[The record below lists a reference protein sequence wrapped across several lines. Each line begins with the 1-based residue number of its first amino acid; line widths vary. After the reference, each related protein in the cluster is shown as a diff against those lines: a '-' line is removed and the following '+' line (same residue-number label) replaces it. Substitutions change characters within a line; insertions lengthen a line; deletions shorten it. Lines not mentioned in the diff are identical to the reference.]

1 MYQRRRSG
9 QVNVSLLFLR
19 KELRELR
26 KNKFVLPV
34 YLVLPPI
41 AVILPVLFAAFSP
54 QIVAIDQNDPA
65 ILAILRIV
73 KNTPEFA
80 HMGTDEAITRFF
92 MRSLVSFYLLLPVG
106 LSSISAAFSVVAEKQ
121 QRTLEPILATPIT
134 DFEFLIG
141 KLLASLVPSII
152 LTWAAAILAAIIVN
166 WITWGKYETALLPER
181 FWFVGVFLLAPLMG
195 MASVLAAIR
204 LSAKM
209 SDPQSANQFTGLVI
223 VPAFMILIGI
233 FGKVLTISMS
243 AVAIACVVVVL
254 LVLFLL
260 RLNLKNF
267 QREEILTRWK

>member
-1 MYQRRRSG
+1 MYQRARG
-9 QVNVSLLFLR
+9 EQVNVSLLFLR

-41 AVILPVLFAAFSP
+41 AIILPVFFAVFAP
-54 QIVAIDQNDPA
+54 QLLAVDPNDPA
-65 ILAILRIV
+65 VLGILRLV
-73 KNTPEFA
+73 KNTPEFGS
-80 HMGTDEAITRFF
+80 MGTEEAITRFF
-92 MRSLVSFYLLLPVG
+92 QRSLVSFYLLMPVG

-141 KLLASLVPSII
+141 KLLASLMPSII
-152 LTWAAAILAAIIVN
+152 LTWVAAILAAVIVN
-166 WITWGKYETALLPER
+166 WITWGRYETPLLPER
-181 FWFVGVFLLAPLMG
+181 FWFVGVFVLAPLMG
-195 MASVLAAIR
+195 MASVLAAMR

-209 SDPQSANQFTGLVI
+209 TDPQTANQFTGLVI
-223 VPAFMILIGI
+223 VPAFMIGIGI
-233 FGKVLTISMS
+233 FGKILTISMI
-243 AVAIACVVVVL
+243 AVVISCVFVAL

>member
-1 MYQRRRSG
+1 M
-9 QVNVSLLFLR
+9 NVSLLFLR

-80 HMGTDEAITRFF
+80 DMETDEATTRFF
-92 MRSLVSFYLLLPVG
+92 LRSLVSFYLLLPVG
-106 LSSISAAFSVVAEKQ
+106 LSSISAAFSVVGEKQ

-134 DFEFLIG
+134 DLEFLIG

-152 LTWAAAILAAIIVN
+152 LTWVAAILAAVIVN
-166 WITWGKYETALLPER
+166 WITWGKY
-181 FWFVGVFLLAPLMG
+181 
-195 MASVLAAIR
+195 
-204 LSAKM
+204 
-209 SDPQSANQFTGLVI
+209 
-223 VPAFMILIGI
+223 
-233 FGKVLTISMS
+233 
-243 AVAIACVVVVL
+243 
-254 LVLFLL
+254 
-260 RLNLKNF
+260 
-267 QREEILTRWK
+267 

>member
-1 MYQRRRSG
+1 MRQRGRSG
-9 QVNVSLLFLR
+9 QVNLSLLFLR
-19 KELRELR
+19 KELREVR

-73 KNTPEFA
+73 KSTPEFA

-92 MRSLVSFYLLLPVG
+92 LRSLVSFYLLMPVG

-134 DFEFLIG
+134 DLEFLTG
-141 KLLASLVPSII
+141 KLLASLMPSII
-152 LTWAAAILAAIIVN
+152 LTWASAILAVVVVDL
-166 WITWGKYETALLPER
+166 ITWGRYETPLLPER
-181 FWFVGVFLLAPLMG
+181 FWFVGVLVLAPLMG
-195 MASVLAAIR
+195 MASCLAAMR

-209 SDPQSANQFTGLVI
+209 TDPQSANQFTGLVI
-223 VPAFMILIGI
+223 VPAFMIGIGI
-233 FGKVLTISMS
+233 FGKILTISMF

>member
-1 MYQRRRSG
+1 M
-9 QVNVSLLFLR
+9 NLSLLFLR

-34 YLVLPPI
+34 YFVLPPI

-54 QIVAIDQNDPA
+54 QIMAIDPNDPA
-65 ILAILRIV
+65 IVAILRIV
-73 KNTPEFA
+73 KSTPEFA
-80 HMGTDEAITRFF
+80 HMETDEAVTRFF
-92 MRSLVSFYLLLPVG
+92 MRGLVSFYLLLPVG

-134 DFEFLIG
+134 DLQFLIG

-152 LTWAAAILAAIIVN
+152 LTWATAILAAIIVN
-166 WITWGKYETALLPER
+166 WITWGRYDSALLPER
-181 FWFVGVFLLAPLMG
+181 FWFVGVFVLAPLLG

-209 SDPQSANQFTGLVI
+209 SDPQTANQFTGLVI
-223 VPAFMILIGI
+223 VPSFMLLIGI
-233 FGKVLTISMS
+233 FGKVLTISMT
-243 AVAIACVVVVL
+243 AVAIACAVVVL

-260 RLNLKNF
+260 RLNLRNF

>member
-1 MYQRRRSG
+1 
-9 QVNVSLLFLR
+9 VNASLFFLQ
-19 KELRELR
+19 KELREVR

-65 ILAILRIV
+65 MLAILRTV

-80 HMGTDEAITRFF
+80 HMQIDEAITRFF
-92 MRSLVSFYLLLPVG
+92 LRSLVAFYLLMPVG
-106 LSSISAAFSVVAEKQ
+106 LSSIAAAFSVVAEKQ

-134 DFEFLIG
+134 DLEFLTG
-141 KLLASLVPSII
+141 KLLASLAPSII
-152 LTWAAAILAAIIVN
+152 LTWASAILAVVIVD
-166 WITWGKYETALLPER
+166 WITWGRYETPLLPER
-181 FWFVGVFLLAPLMG
+181 FWFVGVFVLAPLMG
-195 MASVLAAIR
+195 MASCLAAMR

-209 SDPQSANQFTGLVI
+209 TDPQSANQFTGLVI
-223 VPAFMILIGI
+223 VPAFMIGIGI
-233 FGKVLTISMS
+233 FGKLLTISMS

>member
-1 MYQRRRSG
+1 M
-9 QVNVSLLFLR
+9 NVSLLFLR
-19 KELRELR
+19 KELREVL
-26 KNKFVLPV
+26 KNRFVLPV

-41 AVILPVLFAAFSP
+41 SVVLPVLFAAFSP
-54 QIVAIDQNDPA
+54 QIVAIDQNDPVV
-65 ILAILRIV
+65 LAILRTV

-80 HMGTDEAITRFF
+80 HMETDEAITRYFL
-92 MRSLVSFYLLLPVG
+92 RGLVSFYLLLPVG

-134 DFEFLIG
+134 DLQFLMG

-152 LTWAAAILAAIIVN
+152 LTWAAAILAAVIVN
-166 WITWGKYETALLPER
+166 WITWGSYETALLPER
-181 FWFVGVFLLAPLMG
+181 FWFVGVFVLAPLMG
-195 MASVLAAIR
+195 TASVLAAMR

-243 AVAIACVVVVL
+243 AVAIASVVVVL

>member
-1 MYQRRRSG
+1 MHQRRRIG

-19 KELRELR
+19 KELREVR

-34 YLVLPPI
+34 YLILPPI

-54 QIVAIDQNDPA
+54 QLVAVDPNDPA
-65 ILAILRIV
+65 MLAILRLV

-80 HMGTDEAITRFF
+80 NVETDEALTRFF
-92 MRSLVSFYLLLPVG
+92 LRSVVSFYLILPVG
-106 LSSISAAFSVVAEKQ
+106 MSSISAAFSVVAEKQ

-134 DFEFLIG
+134 DLEFLIG
-141 KLLASLVPSII
+141 KLLACLLPSII
-152 LTWAAAILAAIIVN
+152 LTWVAAILAAIIVN
-166 WITWGKYETALLPER
+166 WITWGSYETVLLPDR
-181 FWFVGVFLLAPLMG
+181 FWFVGVFVLAPLMG
-195 MASVLAAIR
+195 MASVLAAMR

-209 SDPQSANQFTGLVI
+209 TDPQSANQFTGMVI
-223 VPAFMILIGI
+223 VPAFVILIGV

-243 AVAIACVVVVL
+243 AVAIACVFVLL

-260 RLNLKNF
+260 WLNLKNF

>member
-1 MYQRRRSG
+1 M
-9 QVNVSLLFLR
+9 NVSLLFLS

-54 QIVAIDQNDPA
+54 QFLAIDPNDPVV
-65 ILAILRIV
+65 LAILRTV

-80 HMGTDEAITRFF
+80 HMETDEAITRFF

-141 KLLASLVPSII
+141 KMLASLVPSII
-152 LTWAAAILAAIIVN
+152 LTWAAALLAAVIVN
-166 WITWGKYETALLPER
+166 WMTWGRYGTVLLPER
-181 FWFVGVFLLAPLMG
+181 FWFVGVFVIAPLMG

-209 SDPQSANQFTGLVI
+209 SDPQTANQFTGLVI

-233 FGKVLTISMS
+233 FGKVLTMSMS
-243 AVAIACVVVVL
+243 AVAIACVFVVL

-260 RLNLKNF
+260 RINLMNF

>member
-1 MYQRRRSG
+1 
-9 QVNVSLLFLR
+9 VNVSLLFLR
-19 KELRELR
+19 KELREVL

-92 MRSLVSFYLLLPVG
+92 LRSLVSFYLLLPVG

-134 DFEFLIG
+134 DLEFLIG

-152 LTWAAAILAAIIVN
+152 LTWVAAILAAVIVN
-166 WITWGKYETALLPER
+166 WITWGKYETALLPE
-181 FWFVGVFLLAPLMG
+181 
-195 MASVLAAIR
+195 
-204 LSAKM
+204 KM

-267 QREEILTRWK
+267 QREEILTKWK

>member
-1 MYQRRRSG
+1 M
-9 QVNVSLLFLR
+9 NVSLLFLR

-92 MRSLVSFYLLLPVG
+92 LRSLVSFYLLMPVG

-134 DFEFLIG
+134 DLEFLIG

-152 LTWAAAILAAIIVN
+152 LTWAAAIIAAVIVN
-166 WITWGKYETALLPER
+166 WITWGSYETALLPER
-181 FWFVGVFLLAPLMG
+181 FWFVGVFVLAPLMG

-209 SDPQSANQFTGLVI
+209 SDPQTANQFTGLVI

-233 FGKVLTISMS
+233 FGKILTISMS
-243 AVAIACVVVVL
+243 AVAIACVFVVL